1 MPDDV
6 AVGDE
11 WAVSRITDE
20 NLAAARARIGKT
32 RREPGWNS
40 VVTKDTIHHFAL
52 GVGDDNPLFWD
63 EDYAAKSPRGQLTAP
78 PCYLYSHING
88 VVLDPNEAEDL
99 ILPNVLALWAG
110 EKWRWRR
117 HLHVGEAIHAELTL
131 TEMTEHDG
139 GKFGGRSVTQR
150 SVIEFKTDQG
160 EVVAE
165 ILKTMKRFERSEART
180 RSKYLDRPLAKYTQ
194 EDRDRFE
201 AHYRRE
207 AGEMR
212 RGARPRY
219 LEETVVG
226 EKTPTMLK
234 GPLSRNNLIGW
245 SLGCGLGLAA
255 TNRMLYTI
263 LDNTPGI
270 RMVNPDS
277 GVTDTWASPHW
288 EPAFCNAA
296 GIPGEGYDHGCQRMS
311 WVSHFVSDWMGD
323 HAFLRELEIRLM
335 RPNVVNDIQWLNG
348 EVKAVDLEAG
358 NATLEVSTTNQLG
371 EITSMS
377 RAVVELPRVGSL

>member
-1 MPDDV
+1 MSVPDDV
-6 AVGDE
+6 TIGDE
-11 WAVSRITDE
+11 WAVARITDE
-20 NLAAARARIGKT
+20 KLAAARARIGKV

-40 VVTKDTIHHFAL
+40 VVTNDTIRHFAL

-63 EDYAAKSPRGQLTAP
+63 EAYGAKSPRGQLTAP
-78 PCYLYSHING
+78 PGYLYSHING
-88 VVLDPNEAEDL
+88 PVLNPDEAEDL
-99 ILPNVLALWAG
+99 ILPDVLALWAG
-110 EKWRWRR
+110 ERWRWRR
-117 HLHVGEAIHAELTL
+117 HVHVGEAIHCELTL
-131 TEMTEHDG
+131 VEITPHEG
-139 GKFGGRSVTQR
+139 GAFGGRSVTQR
-150 SVIEFKTDQG
+150 SKLEFKTETG
-160 EVVAE
+160 EIVAD
-165 ILKTMKRFERSEART
+165 ILKTQKRFERAETRARG
-180 RSKYLDRPLAKYTQ
+180 KYLDRPLAKYTQ

-201 AHYRRE
+201 AHYRKE
-207 AGEMR
+207 AQEMR
-212 RGARPRY
+212 RGDRPRY
-219 LEETVVG
+219 LEDTRIG

-288 EPAFCNAA
+288 EAAFCNAA
-296 GIPGEGYDHGCQRMS
+296 GIPGEGYDHGCQRLS

-335 RPNVVNDIQWLNG
+335 RPNIVNDIQWLNG
-348 EVKAVDLEAG
+348 EVVAIDPLAG
-358 NATLEVSTTNQLG
+358 NVTLDITTTNQLD
-371 EITSMS
+371 EITSRS
-377 RAVVELPRVGSL
+377 RAVVELPRA